1 MAYRNTSGKPGSTRM
16 AMSSLMEKNPRDPM
30 EMGEDLLSNIG
41 RQVLELLS
49 RGGKRLDNMDRA
61 YVDKLNINSHKQPFA
76 EMTRGVPLGDTY
88 KYIDAESQA
97 GILAQQAIA
106 TGLGGA
112 NLAARYG
119 LPAGVAVLGA
129 KGLADITNGIYDE
142 ASNIPIM

>member
-49 RGGKRLDNMDRA
+49 RGGKRLDSMDRA
-61 YVDKLNINSHKQPFA
+61 YVDKLNIDPHRNPIA
-76 EMTRGVPLGDTY
+76 AVTRGVPIADTY
-88 KYIDAESQA
+88 KYIDGESQTER
-97 GILAQQAIA
+97 LAQQLIS

-119 LPAGVAVLGA
+119 LPAGAAVLGA

>member
-16 AMSSLMEKNPRDPM
+16 AMSSLMEENPRDFRDA
-30 EMGEDLLSNIG
+30 GEDILSNIG
-41 RQVLELLS
+41 RQVLDLL
-49 RGGKRLDNMDRA
+49 RAGGKRLDNMDRA
-61 YVDKLNINSHKQPFA
+61 YVDKLNINPHKQPFA
-76 EMTRGVPLGDTY
+76 EMTRGVPLGDIY

-106 TGLGGA
+106 TGAMGT
-112 NLAARYG
+112 NIAARYG
-119 LPAGVAVLGA
+119 LPAGAAVLGA